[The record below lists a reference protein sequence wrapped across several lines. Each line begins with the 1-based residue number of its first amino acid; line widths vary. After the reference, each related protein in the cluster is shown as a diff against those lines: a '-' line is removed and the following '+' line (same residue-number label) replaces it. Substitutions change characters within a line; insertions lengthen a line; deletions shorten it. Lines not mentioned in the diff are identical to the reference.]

1 MNTDVKI
8 SDQNVPETAAVPESA
23 GESAASKKEFKKM
36 FFKFAGM
43 STSFWFSFC
52 FCSYLTI
59 FLQSIGWDSARVGII
74 NSLNSAV
81 GVFSTPFWGTIS
93 DKLRSIKKI
102 LIILIIASAV
112 SYFLIPFMDIS
123 VLGISL
129 LFIVIPFS
137 NFFRMPLSSL
147 IDNWTVRACN
157 KHGMN
162 FGAIRSTGSISF
174 GIIGITLGFVITR
187 INNVTNSNLGTRLT
201 FPMFA
206 VTIFVLLAVV
216 ASIKD
221 DLNGGS
227 SKRLRFRDMHFSE
240 LFKNYYY
247 MTYLVYAMVIQVP
260 LACVYAF
267 LPYLLSEVNVDS
279 ATIGYIT
286 GFKAFIEVPML
297 LLMDRVRNKVPLYYL
312 LFASGA
318 LYMGEAL
325 GYSLCTGFWGVL
337 AISTLQGLAGGL
349 HIAAGSNYVAT
360 LAPENLKAT
369 AQTLNGSMV
378 SLAGI
383 IGNLAGGFIIRALGI
398 RIFYR
403 LAAILILVGLAFY
416 IGSFPFGERV
426 LHLPKPKIQ
435 KHGIGISH

>member
-1 MNTDVKI
+1 MSTDSQLSV
-8 SDQNVPETAAVPESA
+8 NEPEETAAAAAEQNY
-23 GESAASKKEFKKM
+23 GEDPKNFKKM
-36 FFKFAGM
+36 FLKFSGM
-43 STSFWFSFC
+43 SITFWFSFC

-112 SYFLIPFMDIS
+112 TYFLIPFMDIS

-129 LFIVIPFS
+129 LFIMIPFS
-137 NFFRMPLSSL
+137 NFFRVPLSSL

-174 GIIGITLGFVITR
+174 GVIGITLGFVITK
-187 INNVTNSNLGTRLT
+187 INHVTNSNLGTRLT

-206 VTIFVLLAVV
+206 VTIFILLAVV
-216 ASIKD
+216 MTIQD
-221 DLNGGS
+221 DLNGS
-227 SKRLRFRDMHFSE
+227 SAKRLKFRDMHFSE

-325 GYSLCTGFWGVL
+325 GYSMCTGFWGVL
-337 AISTLQGLAGGL
+337 AVSTLQGLAGGL

-360 LAPENLKAT
+360 LAPQNLKAT

-383 IGNLAGGFIIRALGI
+383 IGNLAGGFIIRAMGI
-398 RIFYR
+398 RVFYR
-403 LAAILILVGLAFY
+403 LAALLILVGLVFY
-416 IGSFPFGERV
+416 IASFPFGEKV
-426 LHLPKPKIQ
+426 LKQPRPKIQ
-435 KHGIGISH
+435 KHGKGISH